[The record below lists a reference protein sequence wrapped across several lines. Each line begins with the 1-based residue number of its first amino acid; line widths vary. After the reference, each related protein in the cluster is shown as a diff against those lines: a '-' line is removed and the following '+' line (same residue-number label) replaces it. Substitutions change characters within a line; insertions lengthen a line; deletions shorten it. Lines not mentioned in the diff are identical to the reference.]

1 MSALL
6 VERKLAIST
15 MVCDQGPK
23 SVEIFRELKKTH
35 KQTHRH
41 EHKIEQVLGRKTRKK
56 KRDPYCRKKIINELR
71 NQGYNN

>member
-23 SVEIFRELKKTH
+23 SVEIFRELKKTN
-35 KQTHRH
+35 
-41 EHKIEQVLGRKTRKK
+41 ILLGRWTGTPSKFK
-56 KRDPYCRKKIINELR
+56 C
-71 NQGYNN
+71 